1 MAPFFLL
8 ISHLGHLVVRI
19 SHVHN
24 SSERRY
30 RRETDFVKLRVV
42 DPRFGV
48 PIYVKH
54 PLSIRLGCT
63 LDNGSAVAA
72 SIRRPWLARLP
83 DGIYCKRSATHFKL
97 WTLRFLSPS
106 FAPLTNLYLWLAL
119 RLDRPCD
126 GEAPLAALR
135 QCYARTW
142 DVTPNV
148 DAQRLRSH
156 IDRRSCMRES
166 FDSSRCCIFT
176 PVSVSMFL
184 RSQPAFYRIDPRVSH
199 PQAVIWPAECAFIIH
214 SE

>member
-63 LDNGSAVAA
+63 LDNGLAVAA
-72 SIRRPWLARLP
+72 SIRRPWLVRLP
-83 DGIYCKRSATHFKL
+83 DGIYCKRSATQ
-97 WTLRFLSPS
+97 TL
-106 FAPLTNLYLWLAL
+106 
-119 RLDRPCD
+119 
-126 GEAPLAALR
+126 
-135 QCYARTW
+135 
-142 DVTPNV
+142 DV
-148 DAQRLRSH
+148 
-156 IDRRSCMRES
+156 E
-166 FDSSRCCIFT
+166 
-176 PVSVSMFL
+176 VSVSFV
-184 RSQPAFYRIDPRVSH
+184 RSSDELILMAGLASRPPMR
-199 PQAVIWPAECAFIIH
+199 W
-214 SE
+214 